1 MRERERERESRAW
14 RRLYSSYGGLD
25 KIRGREEKE
34 KEKRRREEERV
45 ALTTISYPS
54 TAGASTL
61 ANSGDNKPKYNVVG
75 FLKQSSNPLAKQRN
89 MSML

>member
-1 MRERERERESRAW
+1 MLRERERERERESRAW

-34 KEKRRREEERV
+34 KEKKRREEKKI

-54 TAGASTL
+54 TAGSSTL
-61 ANSGDNKPKYNVVG
+61 ANSGDN
-75 FLKQSSNPLAKQRN
+75 
-89 MSML
+89 